1 MFRLIAAT
9 FIFGPSGGQ
18 TICCANRGTVH
29 LEAGKYAGGN
39 ICESSGRST
48 GLLKKVE
55 VAGID

>member
-1 MFRLIAAT
+1 MFKYIAVT
-9 FIFGPSGGQ
+9 CIFGPSGGQ
-18 TICCANRGTVH
+18 TIYCAIRDTKH
-29 LEAGKYAGGN
+29 LEAGKSAGGS